1 MRLFQ
6 AMFPLWLCV
15 AMTESVCRG
24 AAPEGSFITF
34 LSRRSGRNLLSRMRS
49 DGSNLTP
56 IFGGE
61 LQDVPGLA
69 EGLSLYRP

>member
-1 MRLFQ
+1 
-6 AMFPLWLCV
+6 
-15 AMTESVCRG
+15 
-24 AAPEGSFITF
+24 
-34 LSRRSGRNLLSRMRS
+34 MRS